1 MGGQGH
7 PSRHKPAPL
16 CVPHH
21 SLTDTFSSLRAR
33 LLLILHLQTFL
44 RILPQPRAL
53 ARRAC
58 CPLSTNLHPPWD
70 DGCPGCP
77 HAQAPGGTPQ
87 VLLASLYLCSQ
98 HCTEGQQV
106 SATTQ
111 ARVHSFRK
119 LIHQTATGPQL
130 HLRLAPGTLPWP
142 ARQWGCVMGHAR
154 TASQGNVDVCAD
166 TACPRQPKA
175 PVTPRIHDEAQWV
188 TVHSRR

>member
-1 MGGQGH
+1 MELQATSTLEMSCQSDMGPTVHFLATWGADLGQGASMGGQGH

-44 RILPQPRAL
+44 RTLPQPRAL

-106 SATTQ
+106 SATTHRPVCTPFASSFTKRQ
-111 ARVHSFRK
+111 QGHSSTSDWPR
-119 LIHQTATGPQL
+119 GPCHGL
-130 HLRLAPGTLPWP
+130 PGN
-142 ARQWGCVMGHAR
+142 GGV
-154 TASQGNVDVCAD
+154 
-166 TACPRQPKA
+166 
-175 PVTPRIHDEAQWV
+175 
-188 TVHSRR
+188 